1 MQDTVRVV
9 FLVEG
14 DGRLGPLELRWGSEG
29 VDSIHLL
36 LGDAVLPAGLVR
48 LGAPEDHEAA
58 FGLEEL
64 VIFLLGAVRQL
75 IGLRGRL
82 LGLALLA
89 EGATDVALHGG
100 IVLEKIFH
108 LPPME

>member
-14 DGRLGPLELRWGSEG
+14 DGHLGPLESRWGGEG

-58 FGLEEL
+58 YGLEEL
-64 VIFLLGAVRQL
+64 VVFLLGVVR
-75 IGLRGRL
+75 
-82 LGLALLA
+82 
-89 EGATDVALHGG
+89 
-100 IVLEKIFH
+100 
-108 LPPME
+108 